1 MNLVIVESPAKAKTI
16 NKYLGS
22 DYKVLASYGHVRDL
36 PSKDGSVLPDDDFAM
51 HWEVDAKAS
60 KRLSEIAEAAKAAD
74 RVILATDPDREGEAI
89 SWHVLEILNK
99 KKALK
104 DTDVQRVTF
113 NAITKSAVL
122 EAMANPRQLDMELV
136 DAYLARRALDYLVG
150 FNLSPVLW
158 RKLPGA
164 RSAGRVQSVALRIVV
179 DREMEIEKFK
189 AQEYWSIEADLI
201 ADSPPFT
208 ARLVKHEGKRVQR
221 LDIVSE
227 AMAMAAREAVHSG
240 DFTIKSVEK
249 KPAKRS
255 PAPPFTTSTLQHEAA
270 RKLGFTAQR
279 TMQAAQ
285 KLYEG
290 VDDTG
295 GLITYMRT
303 DGVYVTPE
311 GIAQAREAIGQRF
324 GPAYVPAEPRYYKT
338 KAKNAQEA
346 HEAIRPTNILRS
358 PDTLRLDSDLQRL
371 YELIWKR
378 MIASQMESARLDR
391 TTVEIETPDGQTGLR
406 ATGQVVVF
414 DGFIAAYEEGRDEKQ
429 KGAEDEDDEGGRLP
443 ALKEG
448 AKAKVEAIR
457 TDQHF
462 TEPPPRFS
470 EATLVKKLEELG
482 IGRPSTY
489 ASILTTL
496 RDREYVRMDKNRF
509 FPEDKG
515 RLVTAFLEQF
525 FAKWV
530 EYDFTA
536 ALETQLDEVS
546 AGDLDWKTLLRRFWQ
561 DFHAATQAAGELRT
575 TAILDHL
582 NEALGP
588 HIFPDKG
595 DGSDP
600 RECPVCH
607 EGQLSLKTSR
617 FGAFIGCS
625 RYPECKYTRPVA
637 SPDAAD
643 GGAESGDRELGVDPA
658 TGQPVHLKIGRFGP
672 YVETTPP
679 DAEKPKRSSLP
690 KGWTPTSMDLEKALR
705 LLSLPRDVGPHPED
719 GKMITASLGRY
730 GPFVAHAGTYAN
742 VADIEEVFDVG
753 LNRAVALL
761 AEKRAGRAGRAS
773 AAAPL
778 KELGAHPETGEAV
791 QVMAGRYGPYVKS
804 GKINA
809 TLPKGTAPEDMTLEA
824 ALPLLAA
831 KAGAAPKKKAPAKK
845 AAAKKPAAKKE
856 PAAKKPAAK
865 KAPAKKAKAAEAE

>member
-255 PAPPFTTSTLQHEAA
+255 PAPPFTTSTLQQEAA

-496 RDREYVRMDKNRF
+496 RDREYVGMDKNRF